1 MPKLISLSSAD
12 KNKANPKDHEISLE
26 DAKKMVEKFDM
37 RIRKLIKREYKQP
50 VDPNRP
56 SDPPKCFEDTK
67 SVWFHREVLE
77 ELFKQADCNGVRIYL
92 GNHISEMSGEIDN
105 KKNKD
110 KTCTIL
116 VGTKEIPNQND
127 PDKPINEDLISD
139 DNKMAI
145 SMLPSG
151 NKIYDLGS
159 MCPDECD
166 GTKL

>member
-12 KNKANPKDHEISLE
+12 KNKANPKDHEISVG
-26 DAKKMVEKFDM
+26 DATKMVAKFDT
-37 RIRKLIKREYKQP
+37 RIRKLIKREYK
-50 VDPNRP
+50 DPK
-56 SDPPKCFEDTK
+56 DPQKGFEDTK
-67 SVWFHREVLE
+67 SIWFHREVLE

-92 GNHISEMSGEIDN
+92 GNHISEMIGELDN
-105 KKNKD
+105 EKNND

-116 VGTKEIPNQND
+116 VGTKEIPNQDD

-145 SMLPSG
+145 STLPSG
-151 NKIYDLGS
+151 NEIYDLGS